1 MAFRYGVLAM
11 GVPCAIAETYC
22 PSLGDFDIAWGSVSG
37 EGNGWRVNGE
47 GGVHGRTSWN
57 LLGGYIE
64 FDMDVCGA
72 QTGVNNNFYTISP
85 QGGPSSG
92 YCDIQTNDSPIC
104 MELDIIENN
113 GKCLGQTTWHV
124 WGNKDGGCDQNGCY
138 GQYHLDDGCQFH
150 MRTEFGEDGSMTQYR
165 NGQVINV
172 NGGPS
177 GNEKAQI
184 KQNMESTGAAIA
196 STQWTGWVP
205 DDGSCGGGDANGASF
220 AVTNVVVHAPQGI
233 KFGPSPPTCNEPS
246 PSPSPAPT
254 PPTPP
259 PPSPPGQCTLQSNF
273 DCGGDAFSAVNSWS
287 PEDCCQKCQDDAACG
302 AFTHSQYDASGNPN
316 PVCYLKTACA
326 SGGSSD
332 VCTSG
337 TVGGHSPSPSPGPDA
352 GVVEYCPDPAVDFQ
366 EEIESGA
373 QGTVTWTADGWSIQG
388 QRRVSSKASFD
399 FSGGGVTW
407 DMDLSQAHNGVN
419 NNFYVTYP
427 YDENCG
433 LNCYCDSGGNH
444 DSQGRGCAELDW
456 TENNGGCYQATTWH
470 DDESGGDGPG
480 YGGSGGLGGGTVP
493 CSAQYS
499 ADGSHV
505 DINIGGNSNSGN
517 GQTGVL
523 QSKGAVIYSSQWVG
537 WVPGDCGG
545 GDLGSSVYAVKNM
558 KITGRVVQGPEPRR
572 CHPIPVTTS
581 SPSSSC
587 TGGNDGASLQTCAH
601 SCPSAIFSD
610 CIECCAEKFPSSVLV
625 V

>member
-1 MAFRYGVLAM
+1 M
-11 GVPCAIAETYC
+11 
-22 PSLGDFDIAWGSVSG
+22 
-37 EGNGWRVNGE
+37 
-47 GGVHGRTSWN
+47 
-57 LLGGYIE
+57 
-64 FDMDVCGA
+64 
-72 QTGVNNNFYTISP
+72 
-85 QGGPSSG
+85 
-92 YCDIQTNDSPIC
+92 
-104 MELDIIENN
+104 
-113 GKCLGQTTWHV
+113 
-124 WGNKDGGCDQNGCY
+124 
-138 GQYHLDDGCQFH
+138 
-150 MRTEFGEDGSMTQYR
+150 
-165 NGQVINV
+165 
-172 NGGPS
+172 
-177 GNEKAQI
+177 
-184 KQNMESTGAAIA
+184 
-196 STQWTGWVP
+196 
-205 DDGSCGGGDANGASF
+205 
-220 AVTNVVVHAPQGI
+220 VTRR
-233 KFGPSPPTCNEPS
+233 
-246 PSPSPAPT
+246 
-254 PPTPP
+254 
-259 PPSPPGQCTLQSNF
+259 L
-273 DCGGDAFSAVNSWS
+273 
-287 PEDCCQKCQDDAACG
+287 CQKCQDDAACG
-302 AFTHSQYDASGNPN
+302 AFTHSQYDASGSPN
-316 PVCYLKTACA
+316 PVCYLKTACG

-337 TVGGHSPSPSPGPDA
+337 TIGGHSPSPSPGPDA
-352 GVVEYCPDPAVDFQ
+352 GAKGCRRRRRRRDEEDKEPQATSVVEYCPDPAVDFQ